1 VALGNWVFFIFI
13 ARAVTL
19 FIIGID
25 FGMKLVFISQLEVDV
40 IVFRCVVV
48 ANQLA
53 ISWDR
58 CAFLDNN
65 LLL

>member
-19 FIIGID
+19 FIVGID

-58 CAFLDNN
+58 SAFLDNN
-65 LLL
+65 LRL